1 VSYKLLRFLLT
12 LVGIASLAGFGWSF
26 YDFIIHKAEYN
37 QPLTSEGL
45 KALNKKVKPPKQG
58 KVSDHLDDWL
68 GNYDQLY
75 KLNVIGYVEV
85 PEVDP
90 GPAEPVAPKPRFG
103 PDDVTLS
110 SIIFSDGGISAA
122 YLIPAGAVPQGAIP
136 IGDYYLVGDSFE
148 VPNKPGVSLQV
159 KDIRESEV
167 DLETTE
173 GEDGFTLAMLI
184 TEIDSGV
191 IIEGSVEGPI
201 GNKRVFP
208 KQTEMIAIDDYVVGT
223 EDVEKYR
230 NMADDQIFS
239 EVRVQQA
246 RDAQL
251 AVRGLRITSIKSG
264 SLFERVGLQQDDVVL
279 SVNGFPAKDRADLLN
294 KLRNAAP
301 QDTVSVSI
309 ERRGGKRTLTYRI
322 PR

>member
-1 VSYKLLRFLLT
+1 VSYKLIRFLLT

-45 KALNKKVKPPKQG
+45 KGLNKQVKPPKQG

-85 PEVDP
+85 PKVES
-90 GPAEPVAPKPRFG
+90 GPIEPVKPKPRFG

-110 SIIFSDGGISAA
+110 SIIFSKGGPSAA
-122 YLIPAGAVPQGAIP
+122 YLIPAGDVPQGVIP
-136 IGDYYLVGDSFE
+136 TGDYYLVGDSFE
-148 VPNKPGVSLQV
+148 VPSKPGVSLKV
-159 KDIRESEV
+159 KAIRESEV

-173 GEDGFTLAMLI
+173 GEDGFTLAMLVS
-184 TEIDSGV
+184 EVDAGV
-191 IIEGSVEGPI
+191 IMDGSVEGPI
-201 GNKRVFP
+201 GNKRAFP
-208 KQTEMIAIDDYVVGT
+208 KETEMIAIDDYVVGT
-223 EDVEKYR
+223 EDLEKYR
-230 NMADDQIFS
+230 TMADDQIFS

-251 AVRGLRITSIKSG
+251 GVRGLRITSIKSG
-264 SLFERVGLQQDDVVL
+264 SLFERIGLQQDDVVL
-279 SVNGFPAKDRADLLN
+279 SVNGFPAKDRADLLSQ
-294 KLRNAAP
+294 LRNAAP
-301 QDTVSVSI
+301 QDSVSVSI